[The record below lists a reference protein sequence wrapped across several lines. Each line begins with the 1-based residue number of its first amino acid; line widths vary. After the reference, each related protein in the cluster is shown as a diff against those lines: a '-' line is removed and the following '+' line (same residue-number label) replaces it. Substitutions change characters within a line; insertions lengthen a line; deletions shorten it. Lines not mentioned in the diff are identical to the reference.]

1 MPVTIGETTVEV
13 QEPPPP
19 AAAAESAR
27 RQPPDMARIQAE
39 LKREA
44 ERRLRQWCD

>member
-19 AAAAESAR
+19 AAAESSR

>member
-19 AAAAESAR
+19 AAAAESSR